1 MAFLNQNH
9 KKGKSISKIIEILKS
24 WLSLENLKKLRT
36 RLYYK
41 QRCAILIIKKRKS
54 IKLLEIFRNY
64 SAFAVVASSAI
75 LVSATNLSAG
85 HGSSGFLFGYFGEI
99 DDVSNFEDPLK
110 DRPFLKT
117 AEKTNLAIA
126 PLTEAKISPVAEI
139 NKEEESEEEM
149 IMQGGSFLAGS
160 NPVRK
165 DPQEGEGLI
174 IYEVKQGDTIG
185 SIAKDKGVSVN
196 TIMWANEIED
206 LDSIM
211 PGDKIFIL
219 PVSGLN
225 YVVKRDDNLDD
236 IAKKYKADKEK
247 IIAFNDIP
255 ANGEIK
261 EGQELIIP
269 GGEKEVP
276 QRTIAPNNAGSL
288 GIASRPYESF
298 NSVGKKLSGKA
309 GSGHSFPYGYC
320 TWYVSQR
327 KYVPWSG
334 NAGTWLYHA
343 KSAGYATGK
352 TPRTGSIMVSS
363 ESWWGHV
370 AIVESVGS
378 DTFTVSEM
386 NYRGWAKKS
395 TRTISKNSRAIKGFI
410 YSE

>member
-24 WLSLENLKKLRT
+24 WLNLENLKKLRT
-36 RLYYK
+36 RLYCK
-41 QRCAILIIKKRKS
+41 QRCVVLIIKKRKS

-75 LVSATNLSAG
+75 LVSATNISAG
-85 HGSSGFLFGYFGEI
+85 HGSSGFLFGYFGET
-99 DDVSNFEDPLK
+99 DDVSSFEDPLK
-110 DRPFLKT
+110 DRLFLKT
-117 AEKTNLAIA
+117 AEKTNLAVA

-139 NKEEESEEEM
+139 NEEEDESEEEM
-149 IMQGGSFLAGS
+149 IMQGEAFLAGS

-165 DPQEGEGLI
+165 DPQEGAGVF
-174 IYEVKQGDTIG
+174 IYEVKSGDTVG
-185 SIAKDKGVSVN
+185 SIAEAKGVSVN

-225 YVVKRDDNLDD
+225 YVVKKNDNLDD
-236 IAKKYKADKEK
+236 IANKYKADKEK

-255 ANGEIK
+255 ANGEVK

-276 QRTIAPNNAGSL
+276 QRVNNSGSL
-288 GIASRPYESF
+288 GITSRPYESF
-298 NSVGKKLSGKA
+298 DSVGKKLSGKA
-309 GSGHSFPYGYC
+309 GTGHGFPYGYC

>member
-1 MAFLNQNH
+1 MNQNH
-9 KKGKSISKIIEILKS
+9 KKGKSISKIIEILKK

-36 RLYYK
+36 RLYCK
-41 QRCAILIIKKRKS
+41 QRCAILFIKKRKS

-75 LVSATNLSAG
+75 LVSTTNLSAG
-85 HGSSGFLFGYFGEI
+85 HGSSGFLFGYFGET
-99 DDVSNFEDPLK
+99 DDIASFEDPLK
-110 DRPFLKT
+110 DRLFLKMT
-117 AEKTNLAIA
+117 EKTNLAVA

-139 NKEEESEEEM
+139 NEDDDSEEEM
-149 IMQGGSFLAGS
+149 IMQGEAFISGSS
-160 NPVRK
+160 PVRK
-165 DPQEGEGLI
+165 DPQEGEGVF
-174 IYEVKQGDTIG
+174 IYEVKSGDTIG
-185 SIAKDKGVSVN
+185 SIAEANGVSVN

-211 PGDKIFIL
+211 PGDRIFIL

-225 YVVKRDDNLDD
+225 YVVKKDDNLDS

-247 IIAFNDIP
+247 IMAFNDIP
-255 ANGEIK
+255 ANEEIK

-276 QRTIAPNNAGSL
+276 QRTINSNNSGNL

-309 GSGHSFPYGYC
+309 GTGHSFPYGYC
-320 TWYVSQR
+320 TWYVAQR

-352 TPRTGSIMVSS
+352 TPQVGSIMVSS

-370 AIVESVGS
+370 AIVESVGK

-395 TRTISKNSRAIKGFI
+395 TRAISRTSRVIKGFI
-410 YSE
+410 YSN